1 METVLVT
8 GGAGFIGS
16 WLCDLLV
23 ERGYRVICLDNL
35 SSGNRENI
43 SHLLPNP
50 NFHFLKGDVIGPPE
64 IPEVD
69 YIFHMASRA
78 SPVDFK
84 EYSLEIL
91 LANSIGTKN
100 MLEIAQKNNARF
112 LLASSSEV
120 YGNPLQHPQREDYWG
135 NVNPIGIRAPYD
147 ESKRFAEALSMA
159 FHRRYNLDVRIARIF
174 NTYGPR
180 MRQDDGRV
188 IPTFITQALRG
199 DQITVY
205 GDGSQ
210 TRSFCYVSDLVDG
223 LTRLMFKD
231 GLSGEV
237 FNLGNPHEISILEV
251 AKLIKKLTNS
261 TSEIT
266 FRPLPKDDPVRRR
279 PDISKAREL
288 LGWVPK
294 TELENGLRETIR
306 YFEKILLQQ

>member
-1 METVLVT
+1 
-8 GGAGFIGS
+8 
-16 WLCDLLV
+16 
-23 ERGYRVICLDNL
+23 
-35 SSGNRENI
+35 
-43 SHLLPNP
+43 
-50 NFHFLKGDVIGPPE
+50 
-64 IPEVD
+64 
-69 YIFHMASRA
+69 
-78 SPVDFK
+78 VDFK

-188 IPTFITQALRG
+188 IPTFITQALKKEP
-199 DQITVY
+199 ITVY

-210 TRSFCYVSDLVDG
+210 TRSFCYVLDLVNG
-223 LTRLMFKD
+223 LMRLMFTD
-231 GLSGEV
+231 GLAGEV
-237 FNLGNPHEISILEV
+237 VNLGNPNEVSILEV

-261 TSEIT
+261 SSQIS
-266 FRPLPKDDPVRRR
+266 FHPLPEDDPARRR
-279 PDISKAREL
+279 PDISKARKL
-288 LGWVPK
+288 LGWVP
-294 TELENGLRETIR
+294 TTSLEDGMRETIR
-306 YFEKILLQQ
+306 YFEKILSHQAAPTNCSFFQRVDGLTFNANRNW